1 MVHLFFAVVIVVV
14 FIRAATPVTG
24 FEAGWVH
31 RELGLKFSLLNIVT
45 GGRSIEIVK
54 RNEVTTPVFLCAHP

>member
-24 FEAGWVH
+24 FEALWVH
-31 RELGLKFSLLNIVT
+31 RELGLKCLLNIVT